1 MSAGLGLT
9 LPMAER
15 LLGRSND
22 GILAFDRNCQYI
34 YWNPAMERLSGMR
47 AADVLGQQAFDL
59 FPFLTE
65 TGENQFFHRALAG
78 EEVAVYNRS
87 FFIPGTKRRGLF
99 DGSYGPLYGE
109 DGAIIGGIGII
120 RDVTEQR
127 RAAELLSE
135 TEQRFRTMAD
145 VAPVLLWMAD
155 PDGLCTFFNQTWLS
169 FTGRTL
175 EEEWGV
181 GWAEGVHFE
190 DFQRCMD
197 IYNQSFGQRRVFE
210 MEYRLRRADGEY
222 RWILDRG
229 SPRYTPDGT
238 FAGYIGSCIDITER
252 KALEDKLRDAVQA
265 RDEFLSI
272 ASHEL
277 KTPLTSLQLQI
288 DSLERQ
294 LQLRPE
300 EALRSG
306 RLASGAKSVSD
317 QADRLA
323 KLIEVLLDVSRIN
336 AGRLT
341 FECSDVDLVP
351 LVRDTA
357 DRWRPDAAQAGSELT
372 VNVEGDCGS
381 DPLVVYWDRLRL
393 EQVLSNLISN
403 AIKYGQGKPIA
414 VTLARADGGARLQV
428 SDQGM
433 GISPGDQ
440 ARIFER
446 FERAAASRNFGG
458 LGLGLWINKRLVEGM
473 GGSISLDSV
482 PAKGSTFTV
491 ELGRS

>member
-1 MSAGLGLT
+1 MSRTPGLT
-9 LPMAER
+9 LSMAER

-22 GILAFDRNCQYI
+22 GILAFDRDCHYI
-34 YWNPAMERLSGMR
+34 YWNSAMERLSGLL
-47 AADVLGQQAFDL
+47 AKDVVGQRAFDL
-59 FPFLTE
+59 FPFLVE
-65 TGENQFFHRALAG
+65 TGEDQFFHRALAG
-78 EEVAVYNRS
+78 EDVIAHNRS
-87 FFIPGTKRRGLF
+87 FSVPGTRRRGFF
-99 DGSYGPLYGE
+99 DGHYGPLY
-109 DGAIIGGIGII
+109 DDSGANIGGIGII

-127 RAAELLSE
+127 RAAELLTE

-155 PDGLCTFFNQTWLS
+155 PDGLCTFFNQTWLQ

-175 EEEWGV
+175 EQEWGV

-190 DFQRCMD
+190 DFERCLD
-197 IYNQSFGQRRVFE
+197 TFNQAFNHRRVFE
-210 MEYRLRRADGEY
+210 MEYRLRRADGEF

-229 SPRYTPDGT
+229 SPRYTPDGS
-238 FAGYIGSCIDITER
+238 FAGYIGSCIDITEH
-252 KALEDKLRDAVQA
+252 KALETKLRDAVQA

-294 LQLRPE
+294 LEVRPE
-300 EALRSG
+300 EALRTG
-306 RLASGAKSVSD
+306 RLCSGARAVSD

-323 KLIEVLLDVSRIN
+323 TLIEVLLDVSRIN

-351 LVRDTA
+351 LVQDTA
-357 DRWRPDAAQAGSELT
+357 ERWRPDAARAGCELS
-372 VNVEGDCGS
+372 VNVEDTS
-381 DPLVVYWDRLRL
+381 NQLVVHWDPLRL

-414 VTLARADGGARLQV
+414 VTVARRDGGARLQV
-428 SDQGM
+428 SDRGM
-433 GISPGDQ
+433 GVSPVDQ
-440 ARIFER
+440 LRIFER
-446 FERAAASRNFGG
+446 FERAAASRNYGG
-458 LGLGLWINKRLVEGM
+458 LGLGLWIAKQLVEGL
-473 GGSISLDSV
+473 GGSISLDSA
-482 PAKGSTFTV
+482 PEKGSTFTV
-491 ELGRS
+491 ELRGR

>member
-1 MSAGLGLT
+1 MSGTPELT
-9 LPMAER
+9 LSMAER

-22 GILAFDRNCQYI
+22 GILAFDRDCHYI
-34 YWNPAMERLSGMR
+34 YWNSAMERLSGLL
-47 AADVLGQQAFDL
+47 AEDVVGQKAFDL
-59 FPFLTE
+59 FPFLVE
-65 TGENQFFHRALAG
+65 TGEDQFFHRALAG
-78 EEVAVYNRS
+78 EDVIAHNRS
-87 FFIPGTKRRGLF
+87 FSIPGTRRRGFF
-99 DGSYGPLYGE
+99 DGHYGPLYG
-109 DGAIIGGIGII
+109 DSGAIIGGIGII

-127 RAAELLSE
+127 RAAELLTE

-155 PDGLCTFFNQTWLS
+155 PDGLCTFFNQTWLQ

-175 EEEWGV
+175 EQEWGV

-197 IYNQSFGQRRVFE
+197 TYNRAFSQRRVFE
-210 MEYRLRRADGEY
+210 MEYRLRRADGQF

-229 SPRYTPDGT
+229 SPRHTPDGT

-252 KALEDKLRDAVQA
+252 KALETKLRDAVQA

-294 LQLRPE
+294 LEVRPD
-300 EALRSG
+300 EAVRTG
-306 RLASGAKSVSD
+306 RLASGARAVSE

-357 DRWRPDAAQAGSELT
+357 ERWRPDAAQAGCELT
-372 VNVEGDCGS
+372 VKVEDTS
-381 DPLVVYWDRLRL
+381 KQLVVHWDRLRL

-403 AIKYGQGKPIA
+403 AIKYGQGKPID
-414 VTLARADGGARLQV
+414 VTVARRDGGARLQV
-428 SDQGM
+428 SDRGM
-433 GISPGDQ
+433 GVSPLDQ
-440 ARIFER
+440 MRIFER
-446 FERAAASRNFGG
+446 FERAAASRNYGG
-458 LGLGLWINKRLVEGM
+458 LGLGLWITKQLVEGL
-473 GGSISLDSV
+473 GGSISLDSA
-482 PAKGSTFTV
+482 PEKGSTFTV
-491 ELGRS
+491 ELRG